1 MNFLKK
7 LFQKK
12 EEIKD
17 ISFNELSSWLVN
29 NIEFS
34 LDKELNEFKLAKF
47 SLEEAMSQLSK
58 AKTKD
63 NAKRIENAVKTNKK
77 TYITALK
84 SFLNKI
90 DEPKKLDYESL
101 TNYTKEF
108 DDKLKN
114 LNKRT
119 IRNYHIIKTLVG
131 QELEEIRKALQHLD
145 SSVKKISETLEK
157 HNLKEI
163 EEIHLKIKEINDN
176 VIKNKEVDEKHHKLN
191 KEKETLDQKEKS
203 INQKIETLRTS
214 PEFKKYELLKYKNKE
229 ILENITNLNSELLS
243 KYTPLEHSLRK
254 LLKDDQ
260 KTLESLKD
268 QKFIAKNPEK
278 LKQIL
283 KQLKENIDSKEIIL
297 KNPEKTNKQ
306 ITALIEYSDV
316 YKEKTKELSENLSS
330 NQKTMKENKFE
341 EKLEEVTKELKEI
354 ELKIIKTTGELDN
367 TKKENIKE
375 AVIIIEKNLK
385 KLGHPIKIKNVT
397 LD

>member
-47 SLEEAMSQLSK
+47 SLEEAISQLNK

-84 SFLNKI
+84 SFLNKV

-101 TNYTKEF
+101 TTYIKEF
-108 DDKLKN
+108 DEKLKN

-119 IRNYHIIKTLVG
+119 IRNYHIIKTIIG
-131 QELEEIRKALQHLD
+131 EELEEIRKALQHLD
-145 SSVKKISETLEK
+145 SSVKKIKETIEK
-157 HNLKEI
+157 YKLKEI
-163 EEIHLKIKEINDN
+163 EEIHLKVKEINDN
-176 VIKNKEVDEKHHKLN
+176 IIKNKEVDKTHHKLN
-191 KEKETLDQKEKS
+191 KEKKLLDQKEKS
-203 INQKIETLRTS
+203 ISKKIEELKIS
-214 PEFKKYELLKYKNKE
+214 SEFKKYELLKYENKK
-229 ILENITNLNSELLS
+229 ILENINNINSELLS

-283 KQLKENIDSKEIIL
+283 KQLKESIDSKKIVL

-306 ITALIEYSDV
+306 ITALREYSDV
-316 YKEKTKELSENLSS
+316 YKEKTKELSENLTN

-341 EKLEEVTKELKEI
+341 EELEEITKELKEV
-354 ELKIIKTTGELDN
+354 ELKIIKTTNDLDN
-367 TKKENIKE
+367 TKKENIEE

-385 KLGHPIKIKNVT
+385 KIGHPIKIKNVT